1 VKCQNVISVGHAWK
15 QQPAVFFSDDSN
27 TGRDQLVLISCSSP
41 WTEDL
46 LDLSRSASKTYLAGG
61 KDKTVYR
68 AVPEL
73 TVLTLLCH

>member
-1 VKCQNVISVGHAWK
+1 MEATASC
-15 QQPAVFFSDDSN
+15 FFSDDSN